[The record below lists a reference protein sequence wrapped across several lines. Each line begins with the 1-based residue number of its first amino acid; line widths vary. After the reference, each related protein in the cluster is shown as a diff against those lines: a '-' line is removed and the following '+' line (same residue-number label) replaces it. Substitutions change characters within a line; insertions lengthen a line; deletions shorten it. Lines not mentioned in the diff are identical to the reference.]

1 MIVAVLH
8 DRVPP
13 DASRDELDTLV
24 QVDAVSRAL
33 SRLGC
38 DTRPLEFTYDIEGFI
53 EALRALKPEFVFN
66 LVETLRGRG
75 GFIGLAPLVLDHL
88 KVPYTGCPAHS
99 LFATS
104 DKLFAK
110 KVMKA
115 AGIPTPPWVSLAE
128 PLVGAEQI
136 GSRFIIKSVH
146 EHASIGM
153 DGDASA
159 VADGPEGLKG
169 ILEKKNERGEGSFF
183 AERYVEGREFNVALL
198 SGRRTGDGR
207 RTQNPQ
213 TLAVSEM
220 VFIGFPE
227 NKLKIL
233 DYRAKWEEGSRE
245 YETTVRN
252 YDFPASDAPL
262 LAELGKIALRCWDTF
277 GLNGYARVDFRVD
290 EAGRP
295 FVLEI
300 NANPCIAPDSG
311 FVAAAAVSKLGYE
324 ELIGRIVQN
333 LVGPA
338 LAGME

>member
-24 QVDAVSRAL
+24 QVDAVSRTL

-53 EALRALKPEFVFN
+53 EVLRTLKPGFVFN

-136 GSRFIIKSVH
+136 GSRFIIKSVR

-169 ILEKKNERGEGSFF
+169 ILEKKNEKGEGSFF

-198 SGRRTGDGR
+198 SEK

-233 DYRAKWEEGSRE
+233 DYRAKWEESSRE
-245 YETTVRN
+245 YKTTVRN

-262 LAELGKIALRCWDTF
+262 LEELEKIALRCWDTF

-290 EAGRP
+290 EAGHP

>member
-1 MIVAVLH
+1 
-8 DRVPP
+8 
-13 DASRDELDTLV
+13 
-24 QVDAVSRAL
+24 
-33 SRLGC
+33 
-38 DTRPLEFTYDIEGFI
+38 
-53 EALRALKPEFVFN
+53 
-66 LVETLRGRG
+66 
-75 GFIGLAPLVLDHL
+75 
-88 KVPYTGCPAHS
+88 
-99 LFATS
+99 
-104 DKLFAK
+104 
-110 KVMKA
+110 
-115 AGIPTPPWVSLAE
+115 
-128 PLVGAEQI
+128 
-136 GSRFIIKSVH
+136 
-146 EHASIGM
+146 
-153 DGDASA
+153 
-159 VADGPEGLKG
+159 
-169 ILEKKNERGEGSFF
+169 
-183 AERYVEGREFNVALL
+183 
-198 SGRRTGDGR
+198 
-207 RTQNPQ
+207 
-213 TLAVSEM
+213 M

-262 LAELGKIALRCWDTF
+262 IEELGKIALRCWDTF